1 VVLFELEKVLAVV
14 AVVLFELEK
23 VLAVVLFEL
32 EKLFLGY

>member
-32 EKLFLGY
+32 AKLFLGY